1 MVSGE
6 NMFKYEPHWVKNQR
20 PMTIGT
26 AQVGLL
32 YLVSII
38 TLALT
43 LIKTINFFK
52 IFSKFD
58 LAINPSRSALDLLNN
73 IGRAHCHMPN
83 VIVLLVQEKIFEG
96 FFNICEP
103 LGHFRHVTRPF
114 VQIFIPLT

>member
-38 TLALT
+38 TLAFT
-43 LIKTINFFK
+43 LIKTINF
-52 IFSKFD
+52 
-58 LAINPSRSALDLLNN
+58 SRLFPNLTLL
-73 IGRAHCHMPN
+73 
-83 VIVLLVQEKIFEG
+83 
-96 FFNICEP
+96 
-103 LGHFRHVTRPF
+103 
-114 VQIFIPLT
+114 